1 MALFFRR
8 ETLRVCNLGRYF
20 WKVSF
25 TALLYS
31 TLHIELS
38 FENVWMALFFH
49 REALRF
55 GNSDRYFAK
64 VSLLFDLL
72 CKITVG
78 LIFEN
83 LYWEALRFCKMR
95 KYFSKVS
102 AIVSRFGSEL
112 TFEDFWRRFEPAE
125 GQKSSIFSTPAER

>member
-1 MALFFRR
+1 
-8 ETLRVCNLGRYF
+8 
-20 WKVSF
+20 
-25 TALLYS
+25 
-31 TLHIELS
+31 
-38 FENVWMALFFH
+38 MALFFH

-112 TFEDFWRRFEPAE
+112 TFEDF
-125 GQKSSIFSTPAER
+125 